1 MVEVNQDMRK
11 ILELYEARRKKIN
24 ILTSVWDITIGNN
37 TERIKLASI
46 ASSV

>member
-1 MVEVNQDMRK
+1 MVGVNQDMRK
-11 ILELYEARRKKIN
+11 ILELHESRRKKIN

-46 ASSV
+46 TWSV